1 MKHCFLK
8 LSLCL
13 SIITTL
19 ISACGNSELMS
30 KLEDVE
36 SYLSEAPD
44 SALSVLDSIPEE
56 SLSSGKLRAKYA
68 LLRSMALDKNYIDVT
83 SDSIIRPAVEYYSRR
98 GSADERLKTGY
109 YRGMVSYYA
118 GDIDSAMKYFVE
130 AESSEKRA
138 TDNSM
143 KGKLHR
149 MKQVVYAKLF
159 LINEALKEE
168 KLASRYFLLSGE
180 KIPAFNSDI
189 NIANLFMR
197 LGQKDSA
204 KVYLKKCGEV
214 ADSLPGEQRWLY
226 YSNTLEYDYDVSAS
240 PDVVLKHLSS
250 YMEKCGPDTID
261 SLSIADALGFAGKN
275 SEALTILDEY
285 QKSNDVSKN
294 QVYYTIR
301 TRILQMLSDYEGAY
315 MSYAEY
321 VRISDNDDLKIFQ
334 SEAKFAEEKFANQM
348 EKQRFRFNIIIF
360 AVFLMLV
367 VVVLVVSVCLFIKRI
382 SRDKVENERLSME
395 KEELESMMAEAES
408 EKVSLKV
415 MMNEYMGE
423 ELRSSIKSRLSR
435 LDRCLA
441 QQMSGSLDSVHDEL
455 KSVLKDKRLFL
466 EDTVSTIMFQHPAF
480 LTYLKKHKLTKPEI
494 AKCCLV
500 LMGVDGKSMA
510 SFLEVKETTQRNA
523 MYEIRK
529 KLGLNNESRE
539 LKTFLNDKVKE
550 LDGEF

>member
-1 MKHCFLK
+1 MKHRFLK

-19 ISACGNSELMS
+19 ISACSDAELMS

-36 SYLSEAPD
+36 SYLCEAPD
-44 SALSVLDSIPEE
+44 SALAVLDSIPEE
-56 SLSSGKLRAKYA
+56 SLSGGKLRAKYA
-68 LLRSMALDKNYIDVT
+68 LLRSIALDKNYIDVT
-83 SDSIIRPAVEYYSRR
+83 SDSIILPAVEYYSRH

-118 GDIDSAMKYFVE
+118 GDIDTAMKYFVE

-138 TDNSM
+138 SDNSM

-149 MKQVVYAKLF
+149 MKQVIYAKLF

-204 KVYLKKCGEV
+204 KVYLQKCGEV
-214 ADSLPGEQRWLY
+214 ADSLPEEQRWLY
-226 YSNTLEYDYDVSAS
+226 YSNILEYDSDVSAS
-240 PDVVLKHLSS
+240 PDVILNHLSS
-250 YMEKCGPDTID
+250 YLEKCSSDIID
-261 SLSIADALGFAGKN
+261 SLNVAFALGRAGKN
-275 SEALTILDEY
+275 GEALAILDEY
-285 QKSNDVSKN
+285 REDNDVSKN
-294 QVYYTIR
+294 QVYYSIR
-301 TRILQMLSDYEGAY
+301 TKILRMLSDYEGAY

-348 EKQRFRFNIIIF
+348 EKQRLRFNIILF
-360 AVFLMLV
+360 AVFLTL
-367 VVVLVVSVCLFIKRI
+367 LIAALAVSVYLFTRKIR
-382 SRDKVENERLSME
+382 RDRFEKERLMKEKNELQSMMDEAEVE
-395 KEELESMMAEAES
+395 KENLKAMMQG
-408 EKVSLKV
+408 
-415 MMNEYMGE
+415 YMDD

-441 QQMSGSLDSVHDEL
+441 QQLSGTLDNVHDEL
-455 KSVLKDKRLFL
+455 KSVLKDKKLFL

-480 LTYLKKHKLTKPEI
+480 LTYLRKHNLTKPEI

-510 SFLEVKETTQRNA
+510 TFLEVKETTQRNA

>member
-1 MKHCFLK
+1 M
-8 LSLCL
+8 SLCL
-13 SIITTL
+13 SIISTFL
-19 ISACGNSELMS
+19 SACGNEELMS

-36 SYLSEAPD
+36 SYLCEASD
-44 SALSVLDSIPEE
+44 SALAVLDSIPEE

-68 LLRSMALDKNYIDVT
+68 LLRSIALDKNYIDVT

-118 GDIDSAMKYFVE
+118 GDIDTAMKYFVE

-159 LINEALKEE
+159 LIKEALKEE

-204 KVYLKKCGEV
+204 KVYLQKCGEV
-214 ADSLPGEQRWLY
+214 ADSLPEEQRWLY
-226 YSNTLEYDYDVSAS
+226 YSNILEYDSDVSAS
-240 PDVVLKHLSS
+240 PDVILNHLSS
-250 YMEKCGPDTID
+250 YLEKCSSDTID
-261 SLSIADALGFAGKN
+261 SLSIAFALGRAGKN
-275 SEALTILDEY
+275 REALAILDEY
-285 QKSNDVSKN
+285 REDNDVSKN
-294 QVYYTIR
+294 QVYYSIR
-301 TRILQMLSDYEGAY
+301 TKILRMLEDYEGAY

-348 EKQRFRFNIIIF
+348 EKQSLRFNIILF
-360 AVFLMLV
+360 TVFLIILIA
-367 VVVLVVSVCLFIKRI
+367 VLSVSVFLFMRKIRRDRI
-382 SRDKVENERLSME
+382 EKERLSRE
-395 KEELESMMAEAES
+395 KEELSSMMDEAEAEK
-408 EKVSLKV
+408 ENLKA
-415 MMNEYMGE
+415 MMQDYMDD
-423 ELRSSIKSRLSR
+423 ELHSRIKSRLSR

-441 QQMSGSLDSVHDEL
+441 RQMSGSLNSVHDEL
-455 KSVLKDKRLFL
+455 KSVLGDRRLFL
-466 EDTVSTIMFQHPAF
+466 EDTISTIMFQHPAF
-480 LTYLKKHKLTKPEI
+480 FMYLKEHNLTRPEI

-500 LMGVDGKSMA
+500 FMGVDGKTMA
-510 SFLEVKETTQRNA
+510 SYLEVKETTQRNA

-550 LDGEF
+550 LEGKF